1 MKNLKISILV
11 ISTIISFQTFGQTKV
26 EKKDSIISTGEVGI
40 IHNKIITY
48 VMKSEEV
55 LKIIENKNYY
65 SKNINETSKLIS
77 NAFLRLCSSKIYCFD
92 GSPGPYNPYNDLL
105 LLLSKTNK
113 DDMVRELIKI
123 GKISLSAEKYLI
135 EISKSK
141 IQELYKLTLKISS
154 DKTISKNEKIK
165 LYQSIS
171 VAKYTPLY
179 WSKFKKENSDNVAMR
194 KIDWDKAGV
203 MDTIGAL
210 GGPETAA
217 AGSVASIICDL
228 LF

>member
-1 MKNLKISILV
+1 MKNLKTTILIITTV
-11 ISTIISFQTFGQTKV
+11 ISFQTFGQTKV
-26 EKKDSIISTGEVGI
+26 EKKESINPKEEVGI
-40 IHNKIITY
+40 THNKILTF

-55 LKIIENKNYY
+55 LKVIENKEYY
-65 SKNINETSKLIS
+65 SKNIYEASKLIS
-77 NAFLRLCSSKIYCFD
+77 NAFLRLCPNMIYCID
-92 GSPGPYNPYNDLL
+92 NSPGPYNPYNDLS

-113 DDMVRELIKI
+113 DDMQRELIKI
-123 GKISLSAEKYLI
+123 GKISLTSEKYLL

-141 IQELYKLTLKISS
+141 IKELNKLILKISS
-154 DKTISKNEKIK
+154 DNTISKKEKIK

-171 VAKYTPLY
+171 VAKYTPIY
-179 WSKFKKENSDNVAMR
+179 WSKFKKENTNNDAMR

-217 AGSVASIICDL
+217 VGSVASIICDL